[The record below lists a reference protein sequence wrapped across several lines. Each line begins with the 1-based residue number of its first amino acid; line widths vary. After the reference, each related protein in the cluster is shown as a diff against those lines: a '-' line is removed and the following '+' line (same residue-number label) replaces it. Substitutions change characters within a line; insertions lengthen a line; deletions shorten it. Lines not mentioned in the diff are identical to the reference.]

1 MKIWETKMKVLGG
14 TITCPWG
21 GWWQAL
27 ECFQGTRSCTGTAR
41 HRCLQNSDPSRN
53 PIWRDIF
60 VNSITISTS
69 HNPIWR
75 DIFMNSITIS
85 TFHNPMWWDIFLN
98 RSTLFSFPTCAA
110 AVTASWRRR
119 RTRPSVGSSWPP
131 CPCCA
136 HRSCRCSSP
145 AEKSKFKNHLAI
157 AHNLKSKGIGRN
169 QTSLWRC
176 LSSP

>member
-1 MKIWETKMKVLGG
+1 MKIWETKMKISGA

-60 VNSITISTS
+60 VNSITIST
-69 HNPIWR
+69 
-75 DIFMNSITIS
+75 
-85 TFHNPMWWDIFLN
+85 FHNLIWWDIFLN
-98 RSTLFSFPTCAA
+98 SSTLFSFPTCVAA
-110 AVTASWRRR
+110 ATASWRRR
-119 RTRPSVGSSWPP
+119 QTRPSVGSSWPL
-131 CPCCA
+131 CPGCA
-136 HRSCRCSSP
+136 RRSCRCSSP
-145 AEKSKFKNHLAI
+145 AKESKFKSHLAI

-169 QTSLWRC
+169 QKSLWRC